1 LRKIKTIFEKD
12 KKKKEEIV
20 WKKGII
26 RPRFFK
32 DYKKSSLILPIKK
45 PVASCSSKQ

>member
-1 LRKIKTIFEKD
+1 LRKIKTIFEKE
-12 KKKKEEIV
+12 KKEEESV

-32 DYKKSSLILPIKK
+32 DYKKFSLILPIKN
-45 PVASCSSKQ
+45 